1 MIGSVR
7 LPTILH
13 RRLASQ
19 LGNPR
24 GAAGRLVA
32 RILNKGNAGL
42 ISSAIAAAGPRPGD
56 SAADI
61 GFGGGIGLPLLL
73 DVVGADGRV
82 YGVDRSEP
90 MVRRAERANRRAV
103 TAGRL
108 DLRTGSMT
116 ALPLADASLDA
127 VISTNTVYFID
138 DVAIAFAEF
147 ARVLRPGGRLVLG
160 VADPE
165 VMADIPFTKYGFR
178 IRPMA
183 ELTDALATAGLS
195 VTDHRRLDESARSRH
210 LLVAVRPAT
219 NP

>member
-1 MIGSVR
+1 MPV
-7 LPTILH
+7 PTILH

-24 GAAGRLVA
+24 GTAGRLVA
-32 RILNKGNAGL
+32 RMLNKGNLGL

-56 SAADI
+56 SAADV

-73 DVVGADGRV
+73 DAVGTDGRV

-90 MVRRAERANRRAV
+90 MVRRAERTNRRAV
-103 TAGRL
+103 GAGRL
-108 DLRTGSMT
+108 ELRAGSMT
-116 ALPLADASLDA
+116 SLPLADASLDA

-138 DVAIAFAEF
+138 DIATAFAEF

-160 VADPE
+160 VGDPDM
-165 VMADIPFTKYGFR
+165 MADIPFTKHGFR
-178 IRPMA
+178 IRPIA
-183 ELTDALATAGLS
+183 ELTETLAAAGLP
-195 VTDHRRLDESARSRH
+195 VTDHRRLDDDARARH
-210 LLVAVRPAT
+210 LLVATRPAT